1 MCRDIL
7 TLRTSD
13 ANEGVSA
20 TIAAIL
26 ETTQLNLDFWDNQ
39 SPMIFQLRPTT
50 IPRSSSFVFVC
61 LAIFIYNIIPR
72 PAPGTKFLVSLQA
85 QVIIGVS
92 KKNGRS
98 GKNLSFTY
106 VAETSPRQL
115 QFSWSFRIM
124 LKCYL
129 LSTN

>member
-1 MCRDIL
+1 MVMYF
-7 TLRTSD
+7 S
-13 ANEGVSA
+13 
-20 TIAAIL
+20 TI
-26 ETTQLNLDFWDNQ
+26 N
-39 SPMIFQLRPTT
+39 
-50 IPRSSSFVFVC
+50 
-61 LAIFIYNIIPR
+61 IYIYIPR

-115 QFSWSFRIM
+115 QFS
-124 LKCYL
+124 
-129 LSTN
+129 

>member
-1 MCRDIL
+1 MQKDP
-7 TLRTSD
+7 
-13 ANEGVSA
+13 
-20 TIAAIL
+20 
-26 ETTQLNLDFWDNQ
+26 Q
-39 SPMIFQLRPTT
+39 S
-50 IPRSSSFVFVC
+50 
-61 LAIFIYNIIPR
+61 IPR

-115 QFSWSFRIM
+115 QFS
-124 LKCYL
+124 
-129 LSTN
+129 